1 MDQKKVLKLTSIG
14 IGIVIAVLL
23 MVMGFKVF
31 SGVFTRAADF
41 EPRDVVVSNSS
52 QNSAK
57 ISWSTGEETQA
68 VVEYGT
74 TPTTLNF
81 FAPEASKM
89 KNHSQDLT
97 LLSPNTTYYF
107 QIRIGDKKYD
117 NGGVPW
123 TFTTKQNDK
132 SRVTEPTV
140 APTATQQIQT
150 PSPTVAVQKLEIPI
164 TPVAKCPETDCQAI
178 CKKLSNGCTT
188 QDLQRQSCLGKI
200 RISDCTLK

>member
-1 MDQKKVLKLTSIG
+1 MDQKKVLKITSIG
-14 IGIVIAVLL
+14 IGVVIAVLL

-57 ISWSTGEETQA
+57 ISWSTGEDTQG
-68 VVEYGT
+68 VIEYGT

-81 FAPEASKM
+81 FAPEPTKT
-89 KNHSQDLT
+89 KNHTQDLT

-123 TFTTKQNDK
+123 TFTTKTTEK
-132 SRVTEPTV
+132 TRVSEPTPI
-140 APTATQQIQT
+140 PTSGTQQ
-150 PSPTVAVQKLEIPI
+150 SPTPTSVVQRLQIPV
-164 TPVAKCPETDCQAI
+164 TPTLKCEETDCQKI
-178 CKKLSNGCTT
+178 CKKLSKGCTT
-188 QDLQRQSCLGKI
+188 QDLQKQKCIGKI
-200 RISDCTLK
+200 NLSDCSLK